1 MASTTAPPPVPKE
14 EPVEASNDA
23 SNNEVLSPA
32 DALYEKCA
40 QRPAGQIFFQRDLSN
55 MQVAD
60 TMAQLMVL
68 LQELCDRHLLKMMTF
83 EGDPCWKLRSRED
96 ADKLRRLT
104 PDERLLY
111 NYIDQVQADGIWS
124 KALRLRTNVTQQTLT
139 KCLKSLESKDL
150 VQSVMSVKF
159 PNRKMYLLK
168 HLTPSED
175 IAGGPWQSEGDFDTA
190 LIDTISGIVAQHVEN
205 ETCIRVP
212 GNWNDY
218 EVTED
223 RTAAIARKKAQVQG
237 TQDIEDIGLA
247 VKPHRPIRDP
257 NTSRLVHRHNP
268 QYPTAASV
276 ANWLNSKEILRGKT
290 VREDDMEQL
299 LEMMVLDDRLEKISG
314 TNYRTVLRATDTK
327 VYNGFVDAP
336 CGNCPVFDLCGDEG
350 EISARTCVYFG
361 QWLET
366 ESEQI

>member
-1 MASTTAPPPVPKE
+1 MASVAAPSPAPKE
-14 EPVEASNDA
+14 EPVETAV
-23 SNNEVLSPA
+23 NEVVSPA

-55 MQVAD
+55 MQVAE
-60 TMAQLMVL
+60 TMAQLTVL
-68 LQELCDRHLLKMMTF
+68 LQELCDRHLLKLMTF

-96 ADKLRRLT
+96 ADK
-104 PDERLLY
+104 
-111 NYIDQVQADGIWS
+111 
-124 KALRLRTNVTQQTLT
+124 
-139 KCLKSLESKDL
+139 
-150 VQSVMSVKF
+150 
-159 PNRKMYLLK
+159 KMYLLK
-168 HLTPSED
+168 HLKPSED

-218 EVTED
+218 EITGD
-223 RTAAIARKKAQVQG
+223 RTAAIAQKKAEVLG
-237 TQDIEDIGLA
+237 AVRDIEEAPA
-247 VKPHRPIRDP
+247 VKPYNPSRDP
-257 NTSRLVHRHNP
+257 NTSKLVHRHNP

-276 ANWLNSKEILRGKT
+276 AQWLNSKEILRGKT
-290 VREDDMEQL
+290 VREDDMEQM

-366 ESEQI
+366 TSEEI

>member
-1 MASTTAPPPVPKE
+1 
-14 EPVEASNDA
+14 
-23 SNNEVLSPA
+23 
-32 DALYEKCA
+32 
-40 QRPAGQIFFQRDLSN
+40 
-55 MQVAD
+55 
-60 TMAQLMVL
+60 
-68 LQELCDRHLLKMMTF
+68 
-83 EGDPCWKLRSRED
+83 
-96 ADKLRRLT
+96 
-104 PDERLLY
+104 
-111 NYIDQVQADGIWS
+111 VQADGIWS
-124 KALRLRTNVTQQTLT
+124 KALRAKTNVTQQTLT

-168 HLTPSED
+168 HLKPSED

-190 LIDTISGIVAQHVEN
+190 LIDTITGIVGQHVEN
-205 ETCIRVP
+205 ETCIKVP

-218 EVTED
+218 EISGD
-223 RTAAIARKKAQVQG
+223 RTAAIAAKKAEVRG
-237 TQDIEDIGLA
+237 VRDIEDLA
-247 VKPHRPIRDP
+247 VKELSRDP
-257 NTSRLVHRHNP
+257 NTSSLVHRHAP

-276 ANWLNSKEILRGKT
+276 ADWLNSKEILKGKF

-299 LEMMVLDDRLEKISG
+299 LEMMVLDNRLEKISG
-314 TNYRTVLRATDTK
+314 TNYRTVLSAIDTK

-366 ESEQI
+366 ESEQV